1 MLALMPS
8 SPSSTMIGRP
18 RRRAVA
24 ATVLLLSSLAL
35 AACGGEDDGGGGIL
49 PVIGGDDE
57 TPAEPV
63 LNPLTG
69 LELDEQPERP
79 VLTVKMDNSSSSA
92 PQVGLS
98 GADLVVEELVEGGIT
113 RLAVSYYSEIPRNVG
128 PVRSMRATDIG
139 IVKPLD
145 AVLVTSGGAA
155 QTADRI
161 GEAGIKVINERGV
174 GFYRESS
181 RSAPYNL
188 FNRLTEV
195 ADKAKPGDPPK
206 PYLPFDGDGDL
217 PGGKPASGLTARFSA
232 GHATTFAFEKGVWV
246 NTNSNAADGDRF
258 EPETVLVLRV
268 QVKDAGYTD
277 PSGATV
283 PETVFT
289 GEGAAQI
296 FHDGEVVNGRWT
308 KDGLDAPIALQVGG
322 EEVTLPVG
330 QVWIELVPAQE
341 GSVQVSP

>member
-1 MLALMPS
+1 MLVVM
-8 SPSSTMIGRP
+8 SSTTPARP

-24 ATVLLLSSLAL
+24 ATALLVAGLAL
-35 AACGGEDDGGGGIL
+35 TACGGEDEDGGIL
-49 PVIGGDDE
+49 PDFGGDEEKADD
-57 TPAEPV
+57 PV

-69 LELDEQPERP
+69 LELKKQPERP

-92 PQVGLS
+92 PQIGL
-98 GADLVVEELVEGGIT
+98 GEADLVTEELVEGGIT
-113 RLAVSYYSEIPRNVG
+113 RLAVSYYSQIPENVG

-139 IVKPLD
+139 IVQPLK
-145 AVLVTSGGAA
+145 ATLVTSGGAA

-195 ADKAKPGDPPK
+195 ADKVKPVDPPE
-206 PYLPFDGDGDL
+206 PYLPFDGEGDL
-217 PGGKPASGLTARFSA
+217 PQGKPATGLTARFSQ
-232 GHATTFAFEKGVWV
+232 GHATTFAFQKGVWV
-246 NTNSNAADGDRF
+246 NTNSNAAEGDRF

-277 PSGATV
+277 PSGARV

-296 FHDGEVVNGRWT
+296 FHDGREVTGRWS
-308 KDGLDAPIALQVGG
+308 KDGLDDTIALEVGG
-322 EEVTLPVG
+322 EEVTLPAG
-330 QVWIELVPAQE
+330 QVWIELVPAQD
-341 GSVQVSP
+341 GSVQVTR

>member
-1 MLALMPS
+1 MLIAM
-8 SPSSTMIGRP
+8 SSTTHVRP

-24 ATVLLLSSLAL
+24 ATAVMLASLAL
-35 AACGGEDDGGGGIL
+35 AACGGEGEDGGIL
-49 PVIGGDDE
+49 PVIGGE
-57 TPAEPV
+57 EEPAEEPV

-69 LELDEQPERP
+69 LELKEQPERP

-92 PQVGLS
+92 PQVGLDK
-98 GADLVVEELVEGGIT
+98 ADLVTEELVEGGIT
-113 RLAVSYYSEIPRNVG
+113 RLAVSYYSRIPENVG

-139 IVKPLD
+139 IVQPLK
-145 AVLVTSGGAA
+145 AILVTSGGAA

-161 GEAGIKVINERGV
+161 GEAGIKVINESGV

-195 ADKAKPGDPPK
+195 ADKVKPVDPPE
-206 PYLPFDGDGDL
+206 PYLPFDGEGDL
-217 PGGKPASGLTARFSA
+217 PQGKPATGLTARFSQ

-246 NTNSNAADGDRF
+246 NTNSNAAEGDRF

-296 FHDGEVVNGRWT
+296 FHDGRVVDGRWS
-308 KDGLDAPIALQVGG
+308 KDGFDDTIALEAGG
-322 EEVTLPVG
+322 EEITLPAG
-330 QVWIELVPAQE
+330 QVWIELVPAQD
-341 GSVQVSP
+341 GSVEVTR